1 MPNWGERYLKIKLG
15 TNLEKDGYNL
25 FECYILYFSKILA
38 LEPKLQ
44 HVLCK
49 LSLTACVYEG
59 KLPLLK

>member
-25 FECYILYFSKILA
+25 FECYIIYFSKILA

-49 LSLTACVYEG
+49 L
-59 KLPLLK
+59 